1 MSRGIIGT
9 LQLGATLVFALPVV
23 YVGADFLFSG
33 RTLLGAAFLGIAVLM
48 VAAEEYLTTP
58 GDIPGEA
65 AERAVGAVAKDE
77 DEE

>member
-9 LQLGATLVFALPVV
+9 LQLGATLVFAIPVV
-23 YVGADFLFSG
+23 YVGADFLLSG
-33 RTLLGAAFLGIAVLM
+33 RTALGAAFLAIAVLM

-58 GDIPGEA
+58 GDLPAEA
-65 AERAVGAVAKDE
+65 AERVAGTVAKD